1 MNKYGLIALLA
12 VMLAV
17 NMAFAATGLTG
28 TLSGIASQLQSLL
41 PIVALVMIVLAGVI
55 YAGGQVM
62 GAEMRSR
69 AVVWAQSLL
78 IGAIIGLIIAALAPV
93 LISLFSATPVFTAP

>member
-17 NMAFAATGLTG
+17 NVVFADLSATLTG
-28 TLSGIASQLQSLL
+28 IATQLQALL
-41 PIVALVMIVLAGVI
+41 PIVALIMIVLAGAV